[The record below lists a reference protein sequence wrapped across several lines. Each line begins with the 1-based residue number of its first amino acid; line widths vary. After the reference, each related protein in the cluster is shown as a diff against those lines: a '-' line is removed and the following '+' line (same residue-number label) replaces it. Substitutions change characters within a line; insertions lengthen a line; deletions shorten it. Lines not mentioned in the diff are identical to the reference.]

1 MNGNKNFDGGGTAP
15 ARQRS
20 RQNGLTLIE
29 LLVAISVLAFVAVL
43 GWRGLDSIVRARVA
57 LNEDLEHTRGMQ
69 LAFAQMQNDFAQMVP
84 GSVVP
89 DRAPLVIDQGRVT
102 LIRKVYADN
111 QPSRLQVVTY
121 HVKDGVL
128 MRRESE
134 ATRDLTELD
143 NLWAAAE
150 SDAGTMQDVA
160 LQSGVAALTMR
171 IWGPKG
177 WGEAN
182 ANPEAP
188 EPPQRIAQGAVTPRA
203 GAPAPGTPPPG
214 TPLPPQASQTAL
226 TGLQVALQLR
236 GRETSML
243 KVFLLGAV

>member
-1 MNGNKNFDGGGTAP
+1 MSSNKKYCGNDAAP
-15 ARQRS
+15 AQPRRQH
-20 RQNGLTLIE
+20 GLTLIE

-69 LAFAQMQNDFAQMVP
+69 LAFAQMQNDFAQLAA

-89 DRAPLVIDQGRVT
+89 DRAPLMIDQDRVT

-121 HVKDGVL
+121 HVKNDVL

-134 ATRDLTELD
+134 ATRDLIELD
-143 NLWAAAE
+143 KLWAVAE
-150 SDAGTMQDVA
+150 SDADIGQDVA
-160 LQSGVAALTMR
+160 LQTGVASLTMR
-171 IWGPKG
+171 IWGANG
-177 WGEAN
+177 WGQAN
-182 ANPEAP
+182 ANPQAP
-188 EPPQRIAQGAVTPRA
+188 QLAQRTSKGSMV
-203 GAPAPGTPPPG
+203 PGSPPPVA
-214 TPLPPQASQTAL
+214 TQPAM
-226 TGLQVALQLR
+226 TGVQVELQMQ

-243 KVFLLGAV
+243 KIFLLGVV

>member
-1 MNGNKNFDGGGTAP
+1 MSSNKEFAVP
-15 ARQRS
+15 ATGATSSRRQR
-20 RQNGLTLIE
+20 GLTLIE

-57 LNEDLEHTRGMQ
+57 LNEDLEQTRGMQ

-89 DRAPLVIDQGRVT
+89 DRAPLVINQDRVT

-121 HVKDGVL
+121 HVNNGVL
-128 MRRESE
+128 MRRES
-134 ATRDLTELD
+134 ASTRDLTELD

-150 SDAGTMQDVA
+150 SDADTGQDVA
-160 LQSGVAALTMR
+160 LQTGVAALTMR
-171 IWGPKG
+171 LWETNGWGQPNTNPQVPQTPQTSQRVPKG
-177 WGEAN
+177 SMM
-182 ANPEAP
+182 
-188 EPPQRIAQGAVTPRA
+188 RT
-203 GAPAPGTPPPG
+203 PGTPPG
-214 TPLPPQASQTAL
+214 AAPPVSSQVAL